1 LAISISLPADR
12 VTARVALRA
21 AILAA
26 AIVAIGAAF
35 VVVARSQL
43 FAVRTVEVSGASR
56 LSDERIVSRAHI
68 VEDANTLWL
77 DEAEVERRLE
87 RHTWIADA
95 HVSVE
100 LPSTVRISVVERVP
114 VAVARGRFGD
124 LYLAADGTALGR
136 ASSRAGLPTVEG
148 ADSLGA
154 RRAAAVVLTTMPPAL
169 RAEVAVMT
177 VRADASLEVVLR
189 EGQSVQFGSVD
200 RTAAKVLSLTRI
212 LEWADASGE
221 RVARVNLVAPG
232 APAVELA

>member
-12 VTARVALRA
+12 VTARVAFRA
-21 AILAA
+21 AIVAA
-26 AIVAIGAAF
+26 VIVAIGATC

-56 LSDERIVSRAHI
+56 LSDGRIVSRAHI
-68 VEDANTLWL
+68 GEDANTLWF
-77 DEAEVERRLE
+77 DEAEAERRLE

-95 HVSVE
+95 QVSVE
-100 LPSTVRISVVERVP
+100 LPSTVLVSVVERIP
-114 VAVARGRFGD
+114 VAVASGRLGD

-136 ASSRAGLPTVEG
+136 ANSPAGLPTVDG

-154 RRAAAVVLTTMPPAL
+154 RRAAAAILTAMPPAL
-169 RAEVAVMT
+169 RAEVAEMT

-189 EGQSVQFGSVD
+189 EGQSVEFGSVD
-200 RTAAKVLSLTRI
+200 RAAAKVLSLRRI

-232 APAVELA
+232 EPAVELA